1 MIKKVTAL
9 IQRFK
14 ALQGSP
20 PYLARGA
27 AVGVFIGIAPIMPL
41 KTMLIL
47 TITCILPSSA
57 VTAILVCTAI
67 CNPLSYVFLYY
78 LAWFVGNYFLPGR
91 SSWVLLEATI
101 TRMQQSSLLDA
112 LAIAGQ
118 FGFDTIVVLL
128 AGGNVVALPLALLSY
143 PLALFFFTRLAGKCT
158 LGKNR

>member
-1 MIKKVTAL
+1 MLKKATAL

-20 PYLARGA
+20 SYLARGA
-27 AVGVFIGIAPIMPL
+27 AVGVFIGFAPIMPL

-67 CNPLSYVFLYY
+67 CNPLTYVFLYY
-78 LAWFVGNYFLPGR
+78 LAWFVGDYLLPGR

-101 TRMQQSSLLDA
+101 TKMQQSSLLDA
-112 LAIAGQ
+112 LVIAGQ
-118 FGFDTIVVLL
+118 FGFDTSVVLL
-128 AGGNVVALPLALLSY
+128 AGGNALALPLALLSY
-143 PLALFFFTRLAGKCT
+143 PVALFFFVRIVGRKSSVT
-158 LGKNR
+158 